1 MTLVFIPLLP
11 LISFTVLILVG
22 RRFGKFSAAVSLLA
36 LAGSLA
42 LSVRAFSK
50 LLNHQPALHLVWN
63 WLPFGDYPVRLG
75 FLADPLSVTLC
86 LVVTVVGFA
95 IMLYS
100 IGYMGKDPRFSRF
113 FAYLS
118 LFFAA
123 MLTLVLADNL
133 LLLYIGWEGV
143 GLCSYLL
150 ISFWFERPAAAAA
163 GKKAFLTTRVGDL
176 GLLGG
181 ILLIWKLTGDLGLV
195 CLEQKA
201 AALGHWMP
209 AAALLIFW
217 GAAGKSA
224 QFPLHVWLPDAM
236 EGPTPVSALIHAATM
251 VAAGIYLV
259 ARTLPLFAPS
269 PDAMLTVAAI
279 GGITSFFAATI
290 ACTQTDLKRILAYST
305 ISQLGFMMMGL
316 AAGSAFAGIFH
327 LVTHAWFKALLFL
340 GAGSVIH
347 AVHHQEV
354 TRMGGLW
361 KPMPITA
368 LTFTAAALSMAGIPP
383 LSGFWSKEEVL
394 SALAG
399 LGEPFLIL
407 GLSIAFLTAF
417 YISRAAILTFFGK
430 SHVIPAK
437 LVLDCPPER
446 GDRGAGI
453 LADAR
458 ISRGREDDSH
468 PHESWLRLE
477 EAAPLVISESPLVMI
492 VPLLILMAGAVGVG
506 FIGTPASGHWFRHF
520 LGAAEG
526 SGHGPGWIPPAAVG
540 VALGGIGLAI
550 LRYGFGWA
558 LLPAGLRTLGRPL
571 HQLVFHKY
579 YVDEIYDRL
588 VIQPV
593 LAISRRMFSFDAGVI
608 DGAVNRAGAFGL
620 SLSAFKGWVDQTIVD
635 GLVNATG
642 TAFGRTGSALRLLQ
656 TGLVQNYL
664 LIAATGAITLFLILR
679 WVF

>member
-1 MTLVFIPLLP
+1 MRPALLALIPLLP
-11 LISFTVLILVG
+11 LISFAVLILFG
-22 RRFGKFSAAVSLLA
+22 RRLGKLAPLVSLAA
-36 LAGSLA
+36 LLGSLA
-42 LSVRAFSK
+42 VSVMQ
-50 LLNHQPALHLVWN
+50 LNFILELPRLNRLAGGELYDHFTWA
-63 WLPFGDYPVRLG
+63 WLPFGDHPIRLG
-75 FLADPLSVTLC
+75 FLADPLSTTMC
-86 LVVTVVGFA
+86 LVVTVVGWL

-100 IGYMGKDPRFSRF
+100 IGYMGGDARFSRF

-118 LFFAA
+118 LFFSA

-150 ISFWFERPAAAAA
+150 ISFWFERPAAANA

-181 ILLIWKLTGDLGLV
+181 ILLIWRLTGDLGLAG
-195 CLEQKA
+195 LESKA
-201 AALGHWMP
+201 AALGHWAP

-259 ARTLPLFAPS
+259 ARTLPLFLPS
-269 PDAMLTVAAI
+269 PDAMLAVATI

-316 AAGSAFAGIFH
+316 GAGSAFAGMFH

-361 KPMPITA
+361 KSMPITA

-394 SALAG
+394 GALAG

-417 YISRAAILTFFGK
+417 YISRAVILTF
-430 SHVIPAK
+430 
-437 LVLDCPPER
+437 
-446 GDRGAGI
+446 AGP
-453 LADAR
+453 
-458 ISRGREDDSH
+458 SRDPHAH
-468 PHESWLRLE
+468 PH
-477 EAAPLVISESPLVMI
+477 ESPLVMT
-492 VPLLILMAGAVGVG
+492 VPLLVLMAGAVGIG
-506 FIGTPASGHWFRHF
+506 FIGTPFAGHWFQHF
-520 LGAAEG
+520 LGAVAERAG
-526 SGHGPGWIPPAAVG
+526 AGTVPFGDSPFGPAWIQPAAIG
-540 VALGGIGLAI
+540 VATGGIGLAI
-550 LRYGFGWA
+550 LRYGFGWS
-558 LLPAGLRTLGRPL
+558 LLPAGLRTLGRPVY
-571 HQLVFHKY
+571 QLISHKY

-588 VIQPV
+588 IVRPV
-593 LAISRRMFSFDAGVI
+593 LALSRRSFSFDAGVI
-608 DGAVNRAGAFGL
+608 DGAVNRTGTGGL
-620 SLSAFKGWVDQTIVD
+620 SLSAFKGWVDSAIVD

-642 TAFGRTGSALRLLQ
+642 AVFGRTGATLRLLQ